1 MSVAYFQ
8 DRLCDI
14 YEVRIIP
21 TNRAFRFS
29 DGCFEAIKVYKGK
42 PLFWDFHYARLRE
55 ALDVLNIRST
65 FDNKQLKSIVT
76 ELIDANSKIESGMLR
91 VMVYRSGGGKYIP
104 ESNDSEMYIEYL
116 ATSYHVYPHPV
127 IEKRAILY
135 DEIRL
140 PKHFLGN
147 HKMLNKSIHVQAG
160 IFAERHGCNEA
171 LLVNQEGAIA
181 EAISSSLFVLKDGQ
195 IQTPPLSAGGLN
207 GTIRKA
213 MFQISENLST
223 PIIEKEIYPEALD
236 DATEIWTT
244 NASTGISAVSFYK
257 NRKYVTEM
265 ANQVQKKLIESAIS
279 SAQDFLGTQP

>member
-1 MSVAYFQ
+1 MSVVYFQ

-14 YEVRIIP
+14 DEVRINP
-21 TNRAFRFS
+21 ANRAFKFS
-29 DGCFEAIKVYKGK
+29 DGCFEAVKVYKGK
-42 PLFWDFHYARLRE
+42 PLFWNFHYARLKE
-55 ALDVLNIRST
+55 ALDVLTIRST
-65 FDNKQLKSIVT
+65 FDNEQLKSIVT

-104 ESNDSEMYIEYL
+104 ESNDSEMYIEYS

-160 IFAERHGCNEA
+160 IFAERHGYNEA
-171 LLVNQEGAIA
+171 LLVNQEGTIA
-181 EAISSSLFVLKDGQ
+181 EAISSSLFILKDDH

-213 MFQISENLST
+213 MFQLSENLST
-223 PIIEKEIYPEALD
+223 PIIEMEIYPEALD
-236 DATEIWTT
+236 DAMEIWTT

-257 NRKYVTEM
+257 NRTYGTEM
-265 ANQVQKKLIESAIS
+265 ANQVQKKLIESAIN
-279 SAQDFLGTQP
+279 SAQDFLEIQP